1 MLARAELDSRKIAD
15 RLPGV
20 ATSSH
25 FDIKNSLE
33 RCALHYVLCI
43 CEFGA
48 ITTVLHFSNR
58 YMEFNMTTSI
68 IGLFESGDVASKVV
82 GALTKTGI
90 NEDAI
95 DILEDIPASQISS
108 RLIEAGYEKDQAER
122 YGKAMRNG
130 GALVVAEAEDAAADG
145 ALDTMRRF
153 KALTPEALLELTA
166 NRPSGEVETAQVIE
180 EELEVGVART
190 TGGKRLKTEVSE
202 RKVQETVTLHT
213 ETVEV
218 ERTRANRVLKPE
230 EADKAFQERTVEMVE
245 ITEKPVV
252 SKQAHL
258 IEEIALSKKSGERE
272 VTVSGTVRRQDVT
285 VEDIN
290 AKSGGSRKS

>member
-1 MLARAELDSRKIAD
+1 
-15 RLPGV
+15 
-20 ATSSH
+20 
-25 FDIKNSLE
+25 
-33 RCALHYVLCI
+33 
-43 CEFGA
+43 
-48 ITTVLHFSNR
+48 
-58 YMEFNMTTSI
+58 MTTSI

-130 GALVVAEAEDAAADG
+130 GALVVAEAADDDAEDA
-145 ALDTMRRF
+145 LNTMRRF
-153 KALTPEALLELTA
+153 KTLTPEALLELMDDRA
-166 NRPSGEVETAQVIE
+166 SNEVETAQVIE

-202 RKVQETVTLHT
+202 REVQETVTLHT

-218 ERTRANRVLKPE
+218 ERTKAHRVLKPE
-230 EADKAFQERTVEMVE
+230 EAEKAFHERTVEMVE

-252 SKQAHL
+252 SRQAHV
-258 IEEIALSKKSGERE
+258 IEEVSLSKKSGERE
-272 VTVSGTVRRQDVT
+272 VTVKGTVRRQDVT
-285 VEDIN
+285 VEDID
-290 AKSGGSRKS
+290 AKSGGSRRA

>member
-1 MLARAELDSRKIAD
+1 
-15 RLPGV
+15 
-20 ATSSH
+20 
-25 FDIKNSLE
+25 
-33 RCALHYVLCI
+33 
-43 CEFGA
+43 
-48 ITTVLHFSNR
+48 
-58 YMEFNMTTSI
+58 MEFHMTTSV
-68 IGLFESGDVASKVV
+68 IGLFESGDVASKVA
-82 GALTKTGI
+82 GALAKSGI
-90 NEDAI
+90 KKDAI
-95 DILEDIPASQISS
+95 DVLEDAAASKISS

-122 YGKAMRNG
+122 YAEAMRNG
-130 GALVVAEAEDAAADG
+130 GALVVVEAEDDDAEG
-145 ALDTMRRF
+145 ALETMRRF
-153 KALTPEALLELTA
+153 KALTPEALQELTT

-218 ERTRANRVLKPE
+218 ERTKANRVLKPE

-252 SKQAHL
+252 SKQAHV
-258 IEEIALSKKSGERE
+258 IEEISLSKKSGERE

-285 VEDIN
+285 VEDID